1 MIHHCFSEVA
11 EQIMIIIKVKMKK
24 PNTSPRWY
32 SIWEYFWRLLKLLYT
47 YFSDKASSL
56 LYRKATAL
64 KSPVHAVWSLTSPT
78 LNNHNIQ
85 DCQTS
90 VTSWIHT
97 VDSCMA
103 PQLRYPS
110 CHTVHCTMLISHLCS
125 WDVPMIWCPPRYFL
139 SYLCRERTG
148 N

>member
-47 YFSDKASSL
+47 CFSDKASSL

-64 KSPVHAVWSLTSPT
+64 KSPAHAVWSLTSPT

-85 DCQTS
+85 DCQIS

-103 PQLRYPS
+103 
-110 CHTVHCTMLISHLCS
+110 TVKISLMPYCALHNAYLS
-125 WDVPMIWCPPRYFL
+125 FMFLGRTYDLVPTTVLLKL
-139 SYLCRERTG
+139 SM
-148 N
+148 